1 MKLKIF
7 YGSVTQAIDAF
18 NKWAKGKNLTREVII
33 HEQMA
38 QRTVE
43 LGFAEPV
50 LMIFVYHPEGAIW
63 DSTEDQPIKRTQHN
77 TSVEQVE
84 QAIQP

>member
-18 NKWAKGKNLTREVII
+18 NKWAKGKNLTRDVII
-33 HEQMA
+33 HEQI
-38 QRTVE
+38 
-43 LGFAEPV
+43 AERVVSCEDTEPI